1 MRLVAIIQARMG
13 STRLPGKVLKDVGG
27 ESVLA
32 RVVRRIG
39 RATLLDDVTVA
50 TSILSE
56 DDVIAEDCIRLGV
69 HCFRGDPADVLNR
82 YYRAAEFCGADV
94 VVRITADCPLIDP
107 ELADNTIHEFIEQ
120 RPDYASNSLV
130 STYPSGLSVEV
141 FTLAALQRAWQEAKQ
156 SHHRV
161 HVTPY
166 LYENPQLFRIL
177 SLAAEADY
185 SRYRWTLDTEED
197 LEAIRAIYQHFANR
211 DTFNWRHALALME
224 RAPEVPA
231 MNSHVRQKALREG

>member
-1 MRLVAIIQARMG
+1 MRSVAIIQARMG

-27 ESVLA
+27 QSVLA
-32 RVVRRIG
+32 RVVRRAG
-39 RATLLDDVTVA
+39 RATLLDDVAVA

-69 HCFRGDPADVLNR
+69 HCFRGDQADVLDR
-82 YYRAAEFCGADV
+82 YYRAAQFCRADV

-107 ELADNTIHEFIEQ
+107 ELADNTIDEFIEQ

-130 STYPSGLSVEV
+130 PTYPSGLSVEV
-141 FTLAALQRAWQEAKQ
+141 FTLVALQRAWREATQ
-156 SHHRV
+156 SYQRA

-166 LYENPQLFRIL
+166 LYENPQLFSIL
-177 SLAAEADY
+177 SLTAEADY

-197 LEAIRAIYQHFANR
+197 LETIRAIYQHFANR
-211 DTFNWRHALALME
+211 DTFNWRDALALME
-224 RAPEVPA
+224 RAPEVPGRHA
-231 MNSHVRQKALREG
+231 S